1 MERYAEDYVWITGA
15 VKGDKTHTAG
25 DFFFEKQL
33 SELRGFFKGKERKSL
48 EGKIELLED
57 LEKRLH
63 KSLEQIVKR
72 EGYPN
77 VQAFQKV
84 YNKAEELIIEYNE
97 ELRVWKKQTEQKKRN
112 R

>member
-1 MERYAEDYVWITGA
+1 MAC
-15 VKGDKTHTAG
+15 
-25 DFFFEKQL
+25 
-33 SELRGFFKGKERKSL
+33 GFTKERKSL
-48 EGKIELLED
+48 EGRIELLED

-63 KSLEQIVKR
+63 KSLKQIVKR

-97 ELRVWKKQTEQKKRN
+97 ELRVWKNQMEQKQEKPMENRKKRVY
-112 R
+112 